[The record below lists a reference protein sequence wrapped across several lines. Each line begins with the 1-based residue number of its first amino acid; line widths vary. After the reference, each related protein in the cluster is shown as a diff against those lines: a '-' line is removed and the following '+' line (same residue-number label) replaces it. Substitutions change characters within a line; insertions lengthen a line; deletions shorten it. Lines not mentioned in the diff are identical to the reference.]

1 MADLPR
7 YAADMFE
14 APDQECDIVMKGGV
28 TSGVVYPY
36 ALLELA
42 RVYRFRSIGGTSAG
56 AIAASFAA
64 AAEYSRTVRGDPAG
78 FVRLQARCDTIP
90 DMLADM
96 FQPAPRFRSL
106 MRYLLRGQAVGGA
119 AWIWGLP
126 AAFLLLSLIG
136 LSGGTAL
143 MWLFGGGIAG
153 TVLGGLVGLVVAIVA
168 RLLVLFMRHLPDAGF
183 GLCTGLT
190 VPGSKV
196 PGLTNW
202 LHESIQEIAFGDAAR
217 DPLTFGD
224 LAGRDPATPV
234 IDLRMITTNLSM
246 RRPHTLP
253 GLGISAAFS
262 LDEWRS
268 LFPEP
273 VIDFLERTTKPFARL
288 AGTRGFPRAAELPVL
303 VATRMSLSFPLLFT
317 AIPTYTRDLA
327 TYAVARSTGA
337 LSVPIRKARMWFADG
352 GISSNFPIH
361 MFDAL
366 LPSRPTF
373 ALSLDELPTDA
384 DPNGERVFIPQRAG
398 QGVGLQVR
406 PIEGL
411 GAYAGSILGSAK
423 DWQDQLLSTMPGQ
436 RERIARVFLSDKEG
450 GLNLTMPEE
459 RSSVLM
465 GYGLSVGQKFAGGA
479 LDFDEHRW
487 RRALVAYDQLEQ
499 AAAGGDRVWNGGYS
513 AWLAAYIADP
523 KSYRSVAKTDRQNL
537 HRRLG
542 MFAALA
548 GGFKPFIKNRGR
560 KFPRP
565 IGKLRIGPDF

>member
-7 YAADMFE
+7 YTAEMFAAPE
-14 APDQECDIVMKGGV
+14 KECDIVMKGGA

-36 ALLELA
+36 AILELA

-56 AIAASFAA
+56 AIASSLAA

-90 DMLADM
+90 DMLGEL

-106 MRYLLRGQAVGGA
+106 MRYLLRGQAAGGA
-119 AWIWGLP
+119 AWLWGLP
-126 AAFLLLSLIG
+126 VAFPLLSLIG
-136 LSGGTAL
+136 LAGGAAL
-143 MWLFGGGIAG
+143 MFLLKGGFAG
-153 TVLGGLVGLVVAIVA
+153 AVLGGIVGLIIAVVA
-168 RLLVLFMRHLPDAGF
+168 RLLLLVRRDLPAAGF
-183 GLCTGLT
+183 GFCTGLT
-190 VPGSKV
+190 VLGSKV
-196 PGLTNW
+196 PGLTDW
-202 LHESIQEIAFGDAAR
+202 LHESIQEVAFGDAPH

-224 LAGRDPATPV
+224 LAGLDPAAPA
-234 IDLRMITTNLSM
+234 IDLRMVTTNLSM

-273 VIDFLERTTKPFARL
+273 VIAFLERTTKPFARL
-288 AGTRGFPRAAELPVL
+288 AGTRGFPEAGGLPVL

-373 ALSLDELPTDA
+373 ALSLDELPAEA
-384 DPNGERVFIPQRAG
+384 DPKGERVFIPQKAG

-406 PIEGL
+406 PIDGL

-423 DWQDQLLSTMPGQ
+423 DWQDQLLSVMPGQ
-436 RERIARVFLSDKEG
+436 RERIARIFLSAEEG

-459 RSSVLM
+459 RSAALM

-499 AAAGGDRVWNGGYS
+499 AAAGGDRVWNGGFG
-513 AWLAAYIADP
+513 AWLAAYLADP
-523 KSYRSVAKTDRQNL
+523 KSYRSVTKTDRRNL

-542 MFAALA
+542 MFAALS
-548 GGFKPFIKNRGR
+548 GSFKPFIKNKGR